1 MLCNIQELLE
11 INLPEQHQDMVTA
24 YNTEWD
30 ADHGQAWE
38 IKKVL
43 LLV

>member
-1 MLCNIQELLE
+1 MLCNIQEILE

-30 ADHGQAWE
+30 EENGQLFDQLRHKA
-38 IKKVL
+38 
-43 LLV
+43 